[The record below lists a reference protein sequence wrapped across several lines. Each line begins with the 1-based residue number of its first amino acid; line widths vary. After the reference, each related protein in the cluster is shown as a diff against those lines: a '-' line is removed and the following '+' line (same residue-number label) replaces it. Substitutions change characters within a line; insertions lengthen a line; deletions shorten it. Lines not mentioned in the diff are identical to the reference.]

1 VDLEVRR
8 TALWAMTQLDG
19 DAARGAYIEVLTSDD
34 PELRATAARAL
45 GRGNV
50 NPRPWPRPRPMP
62 RPFP

>member
-1 VDLEVRR
+1 
-8 TALWAMTQLDG
+8 MTQLDG
-19 DAARGAYIEVLTSDD
+19 DAARDAYIEVLTSDD